1 MSARLSISEVVATLR
16 GGATEHEVVATA
28 ESRPGA
34 GDRVEV
40 TVDVF
45 LRPVDLLHK
54 ERHLRAD
61 WLPSAQHTHEN
72 VPPEEVS
79 DYVREVF
86 AAWVRKV
93 RQAVDAH
100 EATRLGI

>member
-16 GGATEHEVVATA
+16 GGDTEHEVVATA

-34 GDRVEV
+34 DDRVEV
-40 TVDVF
+40 EVDAY

-61 WLPSAQHTHEN
+61 WLPPAQNTGET
-72 VPPEEVS
+72 VPSEEVS

-86 AAWVRKV
+86 TAWVRKV
-93 RQAVDAH
+93 RQAVAEH
-100 EATRLGI
+100 EAARLGI